1 VLHSQRPRLPVLGT
15 KIAWVGNAA
24 IQLAVDG
31 EPILPGHFYLAP
43 GGHNMRLERGRL
55 RVLAS
60 PKEHLSYPS
69 INALFRTAAV
79 TYGPRV
85 VGVILSGALNGG
97 TAGLWEIKRRG
108 GLAIV
113 QVPVG
118 AAAVG
123 QRAAS
128 AATGAPF
135 RAGDDAHRG
144 GRGRSA
150 GRYGTWSGKPV
161 GLLFRSMSALGTPAI
176 PAPSPCKCGVYS
188 ATHAPSSTLPYSTSH
203 CIPHNLDPLLL
214 APHDQAAFLGVTGC
228 SRISAAS
235 S

>member
-123 QRAAS
+123 Q
-128 AATGAPF
+128 
-135 RAGDDAHRG
+135 
-144 GRGRSA
+144 
-150 GRYGTWSGKPV
+150 
-161 GLLFRSMSALGTPAI
+161 
-176 PAPSPCKCGVYS
+176 
-188 ATHAPSSTLPYSTSH
+188 
-203 CIPHNLDPLLL
+203 
-214 APHDQAAFLGVTGC
+214 
-228 SRISAAS
+228 
-235 S
+235 